1 MRIAASKLLSDG
13 RRKLDAMTRVCGI
26 AVMHGMR
33 VLFLPKC
40 VQKRSKYKVKSLEK
54 RSTPPTAQTPEPN
67 SLIFWRDSIHAITL
81 GMSEAIFE
89 FPIWDRDMGPTPS
102 PQMSPSGPKNGQ
114 KWSHI
119 SAPDWKFK
127 NRLGHS

>member
-1 MRIAASKLLSDG
+1 MI
-13 RRKLDAMTRVCGI
+13 
-26 AVMHGMR
+26 
-33 VLFLPKC
+33 
-40 VQKRSKYKVKSLEK
+40 QKRSKYTVKSLEK

-67 SLIFWRDSIHAITL
+67 SLIFWRDSIHVITL

-114 KWSHI
+114 K
-119 SAPDWKFK
+119 
-127 NRLGHS
+127 